1 MSFGIDI
8 RNSVAIGLGGIATL
22 VSGDNGTSPPPP
34 PVTTWNV
41 IDSASVTKVSPFTV
55 YNSTN
60 TLLTCLQTVYNSSGT
75 AITPA

>member
-22 VSGDNGTSPPPP
+22 VSGDNGASPPP

-41 IDSASVTKVSPFTV
+41 IDSASVAKVSPFTV
-55 YNSTN
+55 YDSTN